1 MNKDEWL
8 QTLSK
13 DQLIIM
19 LKNTQYQLELAE
31 DKVEYFT
38 GCRAFGESD
47 GTNGSCV
54 DCSYECPDLWEKCHP
69 FNTIFWPWHCE
80 RAKWRQAHEEEKN
93 YGLQLF

>member
-1 MNKDEWL
+1 MNRDEWL

-13 DQLIIM
+13 DQLITM

-47 GTNGSCV
+47 GMNGSCV
-54 DCSYECPDLWEKCHP
+54 ECSYECHALWEKCHP
-69 FNTIFWPWHCE
+69 FNTIFWPWHCD
-80 RAKWRQAHEEEKN
+80 RANQRKEYEETKEYKIE
-93 YGLQLF
+93 FF